1 MAAYGR
7 PNLRDLF
14 DESPTPHIAHPPR
27 SHHRDFYIA
36 TDGSFRPHS
45 GGPVNGDRTPTES
58 GGLGVG
64 VETIEGERVLRLSV
78 PDSTP
83 DNNVAEYRAL
93 HLGLD
98 VLATHAPDDARVGV
112 LIDHDQLAENVNAE
126 VLATHG
132 SAYDPPHGVSVPPGT
147 GLHWRGIQARVNGF
161 AEIRA
166 ARISSDRNPAHPLAN
181 APDQYDH
188 VDGEPNRCL
197 RPDHVSTDERVPPP
211 SRAER
216 GGASD

>member
-1 MAAYGR
+1 
-7 PNLRDLF
+7 
-14 DESPTPHIAHPPR
+14 
-27 SHHRDFYIA
+27 
-36 TDGSFRPHS
+36 
-45 GGPVNGDRTPTES
+45 
-58 GGLGVG
+58 LGV
-64 VETIEGERVLRLSV
+64 VIETLDGERVVRLSV
-78 PDSTP
+78 PDSAP

-98 VLATHAPDDARVGV
+98 VLATRAPADARVGL

-132 SAYDPPHGVSVPPGT
+132 SAYDAPHSVSVPPAT
-147 GLHWRGIQARVNGF
+147 GLHWRGIQARINGF
-161 AEIRA
+161 GEIRA
-166 ARISSDRNPAHPLAN
+166 ARIGSDLNPAHPLAN

-188 VDGEPNRCL
+188 VNGETDRCL
-197 RPDHVSTDERVPPP
+197 RPEHTATDERVPPP